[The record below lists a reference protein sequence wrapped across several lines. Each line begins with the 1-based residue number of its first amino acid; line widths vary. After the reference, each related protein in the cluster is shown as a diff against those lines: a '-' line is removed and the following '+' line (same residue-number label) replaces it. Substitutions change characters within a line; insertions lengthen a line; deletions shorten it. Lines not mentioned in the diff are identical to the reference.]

1 MTTPHQPAPGGELA
15 KWLGSG
21 AFVVG
26 GGSSNWGQDFDE
38 NIVRS
43 LFEIGPITFVNAI
56 QKLEAALL
64 QMPIE
69 ALKVFAP
76 LIPDAHEDDFKDV
89 VTAVTKIIG
98 ALTSAPA
105 MLLRGEW
112 MQWLGGTFNTLS
124 TEVRQ
129 ILEILAGLVVTP
141 INGAVQAVKD
151 WFGLLT
157 GKTSKLTTDGKLA
170 ADQLSGTVPTTQVG
184 GFAGTGNLADGLT
197 TLVDNTVKAAGNILG
212 ENFGLQDLF
221 DTLRGMQ
228 TNLADANAALAQLQ
242 AEQTGNA
249 NSGKRF
255 FVNFGDYDNANSVP
269 SILTEIVN
277 FGPGSVATVDGQ
289 LHWLDSGSSA
299 AQRMYLYNVESLLS
313 DYFEV
318 SFVMPRRSEDE
329 GVFGFQAPSYNY
341 LLGRSNVSGTRHC
354 FARIGYGR
362 ARMGCVVDGNTTL
375 FGTADIMY
383 QAPAGSRVK
392 FRGGTAGGV
401 RVFQLLVGNQVIG
414 TVTDTGNVSHVG
426 DLYRRVG
433 LGFEAAPRGSGQG
446 TPGTVSAFSANDNA
460 PQAAVGTVFRAFR
473 AATGSINKTS
483 GANVL
488 PANCIDTVD
497 TISGDL
503 EWTQANQRLTYRG
516 ERPKTFLVGMRVKS
530 NSIIPS
536 GGTWAGALFK
546 NGGMYARLE
555 GSVGMVDTST
565 NNDNENR
572 LDFVGGGSPL
582 VQMNPGDY
590 ISFGF
595 DNTSTIAIIGSA
607 DGSQTWV
614 NAVGIG

>member
-1 MTTPHQPAPGGELA
+1 MTTPHQPPPGGELA

-26 GGSSNWGQDFDE
+26 GGDANWGQDWDE
-38 NIVRS
+38 MAVRS
-43 LFEIGPITFVNAI
+43 LFEVPFFNMLNAI
-56 QKLEAALL
+56 DVLQEQLLKL
-64 QMPIE
+64 PVD
-69 ALKVFAP
+69 ALKMFMP
-76 LIPDAHEDDFKDV
+76 LIPGANPDDFNDV
-89 VTAVTKIIG
+89 ATAVGKIIS
-98 ALTSAPA
+98 ALTDAPA
-105 MLLRGEW
+105 ALMRGEF
-112 MQWLGGTFNTLS
+112 MQWIGGTFNTLS

-129 ILEILAGLVVTP
+129 ILEILAGMIVTP

-151 WFGLLT
+151 WWNSIM
-157 GKTSKLTTDGKLA
+157 GKTSKLGSNGKLA
-170 ADQLSGTVPTTQVG
+170 ADQLEGTVPTTQVG
-184 GFAGTGNLADGLT
+184 GFGGTNNLADGLG

-212 ENFGLQDLF
+212 SGFGLQDLYES
-221 DTLRGMQ
+221 LRGMQ
-228 TNLADANAALAQLQ
+228 SNLADANAALAQLQ
-242 AEQTGNA
+242 ADWAGQV
-249 NSGKRF
+249 NSGKKF

-269 SILTEIVN
+269 SIFTEIVN

-289 LHWLDSGSSA
+289 LQWLDSGSSA
-299 AQRMYLYNVESLLS
+299 AQRMYLYNVESLLD

-341 LLGRSNVSGTRHC
+341 LLGRSNATGSRHC

-375 FGTADIMY
+375 FGAGDIMY

-414 TVTDTGNVSHVG
+414 TVTDTGNVSFHG
-426 DLYRRVG
+426 DGYRRVG
-433 LGFEAAPRGSGQG
+433 LGFGAAPRGSGQG

-460 PQAAVGTVFRAFR
+460 PQAAAGTLFRGFR
-473 AATGSINKTS
+473 AATGSISKGS

-497 TISGDL
+497 QISPDL
-503 EWTQANQRLTYRG
+503 TWTPANQRLTYNG
-516 ERPKTFLVGMRVKS
+516 ERPRIFLVGMRVKT
-530 NSIIPS
+530 NTIIPS
-536 GGTWAGALFK
+536 GGTWCQVIYK
-546 NGGMYARLE
+546 NGSLYARLE
-555 GSVGMVDTST
+555 GHEGMVDTST

-572 LDFVGGGSPL
+572 LSFVGGSTPL
-582 VQMNPGDY
+582 IQLNPGDY

-595 DNTSTIAIIGSA
+595 ENTSSVGIVGSG

-614 NAVGIG
+614 NAVAVG